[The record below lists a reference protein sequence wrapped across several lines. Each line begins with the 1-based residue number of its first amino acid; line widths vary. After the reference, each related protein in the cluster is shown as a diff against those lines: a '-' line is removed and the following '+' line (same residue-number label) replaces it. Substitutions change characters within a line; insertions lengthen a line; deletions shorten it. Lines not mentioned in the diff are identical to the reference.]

1 MRVRD
6 TFARRRRRL
15 GRIGRRDAA
24 GPGVREGRLWFFAR
38 LTGTLVGSHDSNI
51 RGAGPEP
58 GDFES
63 LVDRH
68 YGALYRFAMSL
79 TRNESEAGDLVQ
91 DTFLV
96 WASKGQTLRDPSKA
110 KAWLFTTLHRRFLE
124 GRRRITRFPE
134 VELEEA
140 EGVLPSVE
148 PEAVNRLD
156 GRTLLALVGEVE
168 TQYRAPVALFYLE
181 DYSYAEIAEVLDIP
195 LGTVKSR
202 IARGLAQL
210 KVLVSRGRPAPPEG
224 GGR

>member
-24 GPGVREGRLWFFAR
+24 GPGVREGRLWFFAI

-58 GDFES
+58 GEFES

-96 WASKGQTLRDPSKA
+96 WASKGQTLRDPSK
-110 KAWLFTTLHRRFLE
+110 LSE
-124 GRRRITRFPE
+124 CC
-134 VELEEA
+134 
-140 EGVLPSVE
+140 
-148 PEAVNRLD
+148 
-156 GRTLLALVGEVE
+156 
-168 TQYRAPVALFYLE
+168 
-181 DYSYAEIAEVLDIP
+181 
-195 LGTVKSR
+195 SR
-202 IARGLAQL
+202 PCTGGFW
-210 KVLVSRGRPAPPEG
+210 KGGGVSRGSRRLNSRKRRGFCPAWSP
-224 GGR
+224 RR